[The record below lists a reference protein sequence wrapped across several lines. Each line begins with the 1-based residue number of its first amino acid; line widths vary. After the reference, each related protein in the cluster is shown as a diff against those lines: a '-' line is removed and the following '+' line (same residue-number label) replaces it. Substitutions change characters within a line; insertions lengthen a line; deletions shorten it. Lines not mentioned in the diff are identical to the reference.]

1 MIDRN
6 NIEQSIVPIKMANLI
21 GYIAQK
27 KRLTFTD
34 AMCYFYD
41 SSISEK
47 LYDENAKWWY
57 LDNETLYEEIERD
70 RKKQPTAIS
79 DKEQQFIVFCIES
92 YARRNSMTSLQ
103 AYALFRRNSLI
114 SFLRNNFEIL
124 HTQGEDYI
132 LEEIK
137 LYLKRRKKA

>member
-47 LYDENAKWWY
+47 LYDENAK
-57 LDNETLYEEIERD
+57 YEEIERE

>member
-47 LYDENAKWWY
+47 LYDENAKW
-57 LDNETLYEEIERD
+57 
-70 RKKQPTAIS
+70 
-79 DKEQQFIVFCIES
+79 
-92 YARRNSMTSLQ
+92 
-103 AYALFRRNSLI
+103 
-114 SFLRNNFEIL
+114 
-124 HTQGEDYI
+124 
-132 LEEIK
+132 
-137 LYLKRRKKA
+137 

>member
-57 LDNETLYEEIERD
+57 LDNETLYEEIERE

-92 YARRNSMTSLQ
+92 YARRNSMCCWRV
-103 AYALFRRNSLI
+103 YALLRRNDLMAC
-114 SFLRNNFEIL
+114 LRNNFERL
-124 HTQGEDYI
+124 HKRGKDEI
-132 LEEIK
+132 PEEIE
-137 LYLKRRKKA
+137 L

>member
-1 MIDRN
+1 
-6 NIEQSIVPIKMANLI
+6 
-21 GYIAQK
+21 
-27 KRLTFTD
+27 
-34 AMCYFYD
+34 
-41 SSISEK
+41 
-47 LYDENAKWWY
+47 
-57 LDNETLYEEIERD
+57 
-70 RKKQPTAIS
+70 
-79 DKEQQFIVFCIES
+79 
-92 YARRNSMTSLQ
+92 MTSLQ

>member
-57 LDNETLYEEIERD
+57 LDNETLYEEIERE
-70 RKKQPTAIS
+70 RKKQPYLI
-79 DKEQQFIVFCIES
+79 K
-92 YARRNSMTSLQ
+92 NS
-103 AYALFRRNSLI
+103 NS
-114 SFLRNNFEIL
+114 SFFV
-124 HTQGEDYI
+124 
-132 LEEIK
+132 
-137 LYLKRRKKA
+137 